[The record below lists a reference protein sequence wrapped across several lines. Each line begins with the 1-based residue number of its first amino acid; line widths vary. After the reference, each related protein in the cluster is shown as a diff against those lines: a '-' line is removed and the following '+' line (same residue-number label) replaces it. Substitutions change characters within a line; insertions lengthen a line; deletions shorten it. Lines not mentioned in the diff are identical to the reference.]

1 MNKIEEFRKYLQD
14 NGYSKSS
21 VSTYIRAVEKFYLF
35 LKFYG
40 FTEKKFD
47 EEKLVSFLSSTYKT
61 RKSLYTAV
69 SAISRYLSF
78 VFKKRVKIGFDEIF
92 VDDFREFKEISDE
105 KFSEILEMV
114 EKRRKKDL
122 KFALYLILF
131 LGLKPSEIV
140 KISTFRLSFFGRVP
154 AIDEN
159 GIKRLIVDDRLL
171 KIIKEMEDENGV
183 VRFKVKPDSLKVVF
197 FRIVGK
203 EFSVNDFRENYAYR
217 LLKKGLPVDIV
228 VEFSQVPLD
237 RVSYLYRVL
246 TLKSKQEIIG
256 EKLTDF

>member
-1 MNKIEEFRKYLQD
+1 MKKLTDFENYLRE
-14 NGYSKSS
+14 NGYSESS
-21 VSTYIRAVEKFYLF
+21 VSTYKKAVEKFYLF

-40 FTEKKFD
+40 FTEKKF
-47 EEKLVSFLSSTYKT
+47 EEDKLVQFLSSTYKT
-61 RKSLYTAV
+61 KKSLYTAL
-69 SAISRYLSF
+69 SAVSRYLSF
-78 VFKKRVKIGFDEIF
+78 VSGKRVKIGLNDMF
-92 VDDFREFKEISDE
+92 VDDFKEFKQISE
-105 KFSEILEMV
+105 ETFAEILKKI

-122 KFALYLILF
+122 RFALYLIVF

-140 KISTFRLSFFGRVP
+140 RIKTFKLSFYDRVP

-159 GIKRLIVDDRLL
+159 GIKRLIIDDELL
-171 KIIKEMEDENGV
+171 KIVKDMEDETGV
-183 VRFKVKPDSLKVVF
+183 VNFKVNPESLKVVF

-203 EFSVNDFRENYAYR
+203 KFSVNDFRENYAFR
-217 LLKKGLPVDIV
+217 LLRKGLPVDIV
-228 VEFSQVPLD
+228 VEFSGVSLD